1 MCVRQPLLR
10 WSWRDVHG
18 KPLKPSAALAV
29 PPDALT
35 YDLASDVDDHRLAC
49 SAQKG
54 GGAVGELRPAAQ
66 EQEQEQEQEEEAAE
80 GGGKEVEEEAVAR
93 ATVAGRMRP
102 KAGEREQEKRSDRG
116 GAGEGTNSR
125 LIKSE
130 GRLKTGESDAVKVE
144 RESDAVKVE
153 RESHRGAL
161 FVERE
166 RQRECLL
173 VERQRER
180 GVERQRGP
188 LSSSTLE
195 KGGDD
200 SEGEGGIGHVD
211 VGARAGGG
219 GKQAM
224 HQQQQPMRLSKE
236 AHALEMGLEVDG
248 DGLPLVPRTSP
259 RMPPR
264 DPTVSVCNRESL
276 CCLMCVYVCFCVC
289 FCVCRCRSV
298 WL

>member
-1 MCVRQPLLR
+1 VCVRQPLLR

-35 YDLASDVDDHRLAC
+35 YDLESDLQDERIAC

-54 GGAVGELRPAAQ
+54 GAAVGELRHFRPAA
-66 EQEQEQEQEEEAAE
+66 EEQEEEEEEEEEEAE
-80 GGGKEVEEEAVAR
+80 GEGKEVQEEEIAR

-102 KAGEREQEKRSDRG
+102 KAGEREQEKRRDTG
-116 GAGEGTNSR
+116 GAGGGTHS
-125 LIKSE
+125 LLMKSE
-130 GRLKTGESDAVKVE
+130 GRLKKRESDAVKVETESDAVKVE
-144 RESDAVKVE
+144 RE
-153 RESHRGAL
+153 RHRGAL

-166 RQRECLL
+166 RQRECLS
-173 VERQRER
+173 
-180 GVERQRGP
+180 VERQRGA

-195 KGGDD
+195 KGRDD
-200 SEGEGGIGHVD
+200 SEGEWGVGHVD
-211 VGARAGGG
+211 VGARAGGA

-224 HQQQQPMRLSKE
+224 HQQHQPMRLSKE
-236 AHALEMGLEVDG
+236 AHGLEMDLEGVDG
-248 DGLPLVPRTSP
+248 GGLPLLPQTSP

-276 CCLMCVYVCFCVC
+276 
-289 FCVCRCRSV
+289 
-298 WL
+298 